1 MWVRLDHKESQRQ
14 NTHTHTQTHTHT
26 HTQNMVTVYTSSPQ
40 NMKSW
45 IFPMGYCLP
54 NKNVSIPNF
63 SNINV
68 LRYFLSFVNIKV
80 MQENYYFS
88 TINTLTVNS
97 VIW

>member
-1 MWVRLDHKESQRQ
+1 MWVRLDHKESQKQ
-14 NTHTHTQTHTHT
+14 NTHTHTHTHTHTNTHTHT

-63 SNINV
+63 SNIN
-68 LRYFLSFVNIKV
+68 LKIFLILCK
-80 MQENYYFS
+80 Y
-88 TINTLTVNS
+88 
-97 VIW
+97 